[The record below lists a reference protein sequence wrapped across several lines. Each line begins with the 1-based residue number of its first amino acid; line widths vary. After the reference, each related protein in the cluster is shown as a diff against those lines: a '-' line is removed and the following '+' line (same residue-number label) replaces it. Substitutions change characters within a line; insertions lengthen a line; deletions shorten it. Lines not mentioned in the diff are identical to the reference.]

1 MRVRSFGG
9 WLKSWFLRNFF
20 FLLFFFRSYMYSAK
34 SSGVLSDGWMVFCI
48 VPRCLTHISLSL
60 SLGMGSVLAGCVCGV
75 SYRLCHVMS
84 CHICGRTST
93 YLPTDL
99 LATLHLLILQWT
111 KTNLLLALAL
121 AFDCNFIQLRCV
133 PFSMQCS
140 PIHPCMHANI

>member
-1 MRVRSFGG
+1 MVFEE
-9 WLKSWFLRNFF
+9 LFFCFF
-20 FLLFFFRSYMYSAK
+20 FLFRLYMYSAK

-48 VPRCLTHISLSL
+48 EMFYTHLSLSL
-60 SLGMGSVLAGCVCGV
+60 SVWVRFWQGVCVV
-75 SYRLCHVMS
+75 YRIDCAMS
-84 CHICGRTST
+84 CHVCGRTST

-140 PIHPCMHANI
+140 SIHPCMHANI

>member
-1 MRVRSFGG
+1 MVFEEQ
-9 WLKSWFLRNFF
+9 FF
-20 FLLFFFRSYMYSAK
+20 FFA
-34 SSGVLSDGWMVFCI
+34 SSSSVYICILQRFQEFYLINGVLFC
-48 VPRCLTHISLSL
+48 TEMFYTSLSL
-60 SLGMGSVLAGCVCGV
+60 SLSLCMGSVLAWCVCV
-75 SYRLCHVMS
+75 LHRIDCAMS
-84 CHICGRTST
+84 CHVCGRTST